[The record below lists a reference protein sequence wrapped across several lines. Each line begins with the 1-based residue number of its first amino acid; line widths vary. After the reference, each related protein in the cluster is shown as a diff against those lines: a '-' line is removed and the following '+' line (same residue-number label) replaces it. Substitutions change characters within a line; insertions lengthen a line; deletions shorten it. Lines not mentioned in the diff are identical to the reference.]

1 MTGSN
6 AAKAAPQVSGS
17 SPIGEESLGLL
28 SAGGPFE
35 RFPGPVVV
43 VGRNGVVLSS
53 NAAGGA
59 IAELW
64 KRREHHELNDA
75 IAAALSGKPAQIN
88 PLLLNALGN
97 DDEVGL
103 AVDLVALPWAEGAA
117 AVLVGRDVSL
127 ERSLRSALIESRQR
141 YKDLVEA
148 SSDFAWETDAEGCF
162 AFVSPRGALGYPA
175 AILVGQ
181 SAEDFLVESEAKGVS
196 PFVTRV
202 LVDHAEVWF
211 RDAAGQAACLSA
223 NAQPLLGPDGSW
235 RGARG
240 TCREITAERAREAE
254 LARGRHRERL
264 LAYILKMV
272 RDELEPQRMLMAAAG
287 ALVPAVPA
295 LGVAVYCRGAGGALD
310 QVAQA
315 GQPAPEALIAA
326 LFERFALGEESAESC
341 ADTGRALFK
350 ATGFQG
356 EANGA
361 LCVWRAEGEEAW
373 GEDAVVLLDEI
384 AAQIGVAN
392 GQLIREAELER
403 LSATD
408 PLTGLLNRRSF
419 MEKIERHF
427 GKASGRAR
435 PAALLYVDLDN
446 FKLVNDHFG
455 HQAGDEALLT
465 VTQLLRD
472 QTRCGD
478 LAARLGGDEFGLFFG
493 EMSTEQARKKGQ
505 ALLAAAARLADRSPD
520 AERPFGLSVGLAV
533 FDPARPEDPRSLI
546 ARADAA
552 MYAVKHGG
560 KGGLELAAPETGDA
574 AK

>member
-1 MTGSN
+1 MMGS
-6 AAKAAPQVSGS
+6 KAAEAGRHELETALDSADAS
-17 SPIGEESLGLL
+17 GLL

-35 RFPGPVVV
+35 QYPGPVVV
-43 VGRNGVVLSS
+43 VARNGIVLSA
-53 NAAGGA
+53 NASGET

-64 KRREHHELNDA
+64 KRRENAELGDA
-75 IAAALSGKPAQIN
+75 IATALAGKAAQIN
-88 PLLLNALGN
+88 PLLLDAGGDGNA
-97 DDEVGL
+97 VGQAL
-103 AVDLVALPWAEGAA
+103 DLMALPWAEGAA
-117 AVLVGRDVSL
+117 ALLIGRDISL

-181 SAEDFLVESEAKGVS
+181 AAGDFLAEAEPQDTS
-196 PFVTRV
+196 PFVTRTP
-202 LVDHAEVWF
+202 VDQTEIWF

-223 NAQPLLGPDGSW
+223 NAQPLFAPDGGW

-240 TCREITAERAREAE
+240 TCREITAERARETE

-272 RDELEPQRMLMAAAG
+272 RDELEPRRMLMAAAG

-295 LGVAVYCRGAGGALD
+295 LGVAIYCRDPEGALN

-315 GQPAPEALIAA
+315 GQPVPEKLTELLLKRIAV
-326 LFERFALGEESAESC
+326 GEQTAEICQDS
-341 ADTGRALFK
+341 GRVLAKL
-350 ATGFQG
+350 TCCQD

-361 LCVWRAEGEEAW
+361 LCLWRAGDDEPW
-373 GEDAVVLLDEI
+373 GEDGMALLDDI
-384 AAQIGVAN
+384 AAQIAVAN
-392 GQLIREAELER
+392 RQLMREAELER

-419 MEKIERHF
+419 MEKLERHF
-427 GKASGRAR
+427 ARPSGRSHR
-435 PAALLYVDLDN
+435 AALFYVDLDN
-446 FKLVNDHFG
+446 FKLVNDRFG
-455 HQAGDEALLT
+455 HSAGDEALLALA
-465 VTQLLRD
+465 QLLRE
-472 QTRCGD
+472 QTRSGD

-493 EMSTEQARKKGQ
+493 EMSADQARRKGQ
-505 ALLAAAARLADRSPD
+505 ALLAAAARLNGHSADP
-520 AERPFGLSVGLAV
+520 ERPLGLSIGLAL
-533 FDPARPEDPRSLI
+533 FDPARPEDPKALI
-546 ARADAA
+546 GRADAA

-560 KGGLELAAPETGDA
+560 KGGLETAGATDGDGTP
-574 AK
+574 

>member
-1 MTGSN
+1 MTGST
-6 AAKAAPQVSGS
+6 AAETGRQELETALDSAD
-17 SPIGEESLGLL
+17 SLGLL
-28 SAGGPFE
+28 SVGGPFE
-35 RFPGPVVV
+35 HHPGPVVV
-43 VGRNGVVLSS
+43 VARNGIVLSA
-53 NAAGGA
+53 NASGEL

-64 KRREHHELNDA
+64 KRRENAELGDA
-75 IAAALSGKPAQIN
+75 ITSALAGKVAQVN
-88 PLLLNALGN
+88 PLLLTAGGGDN
-97 DDEVGL
+97 EVGQAL
-103 AVDLVALPWAEGAA
+103 DLMVLPWAQGAA
-117 AVLVGRDVSL
+117 ALLIGRDISL

-148 SSDFAWETDAEGCF
+148 SSDFAWETDANGCF

-181 SAEDFLVESEAKGVS
+181 AAGDFLMEGEPQDAS
-196 PFVTRV
+196 PFVTQV
-202 LVDHAEVWF
+202 SVDQVEIWF

-223 NAQPLLGPDGSW
+223 NAQPLFAPDGSW

-272 RDELEPQRMLMAAAG
+272 RDELEPRRMLMAAAG

-295 LGVAVYCRGAGGALD
+295 LGVAIYCRDPEGALA

-315 GQPAPEALIAA
+315 GQAVPEDLAAA
-326 LFERFALGEESAESC
+326 LLGRVAAGEEMAEVGQKK
-341 ADTGRALFK
+341 GRVLVK
-350 ATGFQG
+350 MTRCQE

-361 LCVWRAEGEEAW
+361 LCLWRAGDDEPW
-373 GEDAVVLLDEI
+373 GEDGIALLDEI
-384 AAQIGVAN
+384 AAQIAVAN
-392 GQLIREAELER
+392 RQLMREAELER

-419 MEKIERHF
+419 MDKLERHF
-427 GKASGRAR
+427 ARASGRSQQ
-435 PAALLYVDLDN
+435 AAIFYVDLDN
-446 FKLVNDHFG
+446 FKLVNDQYG
-455 HQAGDEALLT
+455 HSAGDEALLALAE
-465 VTQLLRD
+465 LLRE
-472 QTRCGD
+472 QTRSGD

-493 EMSTEQARKKGQ
+493 EMSAAQAQKKGQ
-505 ALLAAAARLADRSPD
+505 ALLAAASGLRSHSADPARPL
-520 AERPFGLSVGLAV
+520 GLSIGLAL
-533 FDPARPEDPRSLI
+533 FDPARPEDPTALI

-560 KGGLELAAPETGDA
+560 KGGLETAAAAEVDA
-574 AK
+574 NS